1 MPLPTCTTH
10 DDNDSPP
17 PLREEPFPGFRFP
30 ILFWSDHGGHFVGPW
45 SDHGGHFGS
54 DVPNIGQCGQAAVLT
69 SLREV
74 YANDMFYE
82 MYWHNWS
89 VQEGQNG
96 QEGKEPTELEE
107 VD

>member
-30 ILFWSDHGGHFVGPW
+30 VLMG

-54 DVPNIGQCGQAAVLT
+54 DVPEESYADRQAAVIA

-74 YANDMFYE
+74 YMDDMFYD
-82 MYWHNWS
+82 MYWHWHNWS
-89 VQEGQNG
+89 VQEGQDG
-96 QEGKEPTELEE
+96 QEGQEPTEIEE